1 MARRAERA
9 AAGASPAGRP
19 TWRALQCGAFLAW
32 LALVAPAS
40 AAPTDV
46 LSYDDARHLLTRSGF
61 APTDAEVQAYAGL
74 AREAAVARLLA
85 TAGTAAV
92 TPLPE
97 ALTAPGPL
105 RPPGGPDA
113 SPEARK
119 AFVRVQVQDG
129 LMLRSWWLQEMLVTP
144 SPLTERMTLFWH
156 NHFVSAQPKVR
167 VTRLML
173 AQNTTLRA
181 HALGNFGSLLHALAK
196 DPAMIVYLDGA
207 QNRKGAPNENFA
219 REVMELFTLGEGHYT
234 ETDVKEAARAFTG
247 WSLDRETGV
256 FIVRP
261 LLHDPG
267 VKTIFGR
274 TGRFDGDDVLDL
286 LLARPETASFVTTK
300 LWREF
305 VSPDPDQ
312 REVARIAGRFR
323 ASHYDIR
330 VALRELLTSD
340 AFYRAD
346 NRAVLV
352 KSPVELVVGSLR
364 QLAILPRD
372 PLPFALAAAGM
383 GQNLFSP
390 PNVKGWPG
398 GEVWINT
405 NTLLARKQFL
415 ERLTRRDGSGNFA
428 SPAPA
433 GMASAAVPS
442 PDAETSAVAAMSAPP
457 AMAGPAESVVVAP
470 RVARAGTRMNA
481 PSSEP
486 PAIPG
491 MSAAPRA
498 VLAASSPGDAGSV
511 RRERFARAMERGLD
525 GVQFD
530 SARWMARLGG
540 TTVSE
545 RHAAAVRLL
554 LPVAPQQPLDLAAEP
569 LTLVRA
575 AMLDVAYQL
584 K

>member
-1 MARRAERA
+1 MVRRAERA
-9 AAGASPAGRP
+9 AVGVAPAGKP
-19 TWRALQCGAFLAW
+19 TWHALQCGAFLAW
-32 LALVAPAS
+32 LVLVAPAS

-46 LSYDDARHLLTRSGF
+46 LSYDDARHLLTRTGF
-61 APTDAEVQAYAGL
+61 APNDAEVRAYAGL

-85 TAGTAAV
+85 SARITAV

-113 SPEARK
+113 LPEARK
-119 AFVRVQVQDG
+119 AFVRAQVQDG
-129 LMLRSWWLQEMLVTP
+129 LVLRAWWLQEMLVTP

-181 HALGNFGSLLHALAK
+181 NALGNFGSLLHALAK
-196 DPAMIVYLDGA
+196 DPAMILYLDGA

-234 ETDVKEAARAFTG
+234 EDDVKEAARAFTG
-247 WSLDRETGV
+247 WSLDRASGA

-261 LLHDPG
+261 RLHDQG

-286 LLARPETASFVTTK
+286 LLARPETASFVTAK

-305 VSPDPDQ
+305 VSPDPDR
-312 REVARIAGRFR
+312 REVARIAARFR
-323 ASHYDIR
+323 ESHYDIR
-330 VALRELLTSD
+330 VALREVFESD

-352 KSPVELVVGSLR
+352 KSPVELVAGTLR
-364 QLAILPRD
+364 QLELAPRD

-383 GQNLFSP
+383 GENLFSP

-398 GEVWINT
+398 GEAWINT
-405 NTLLARKQFL
+405 STLLARKQFL
-415 ERLTRRDGSGNFA
+415 ERLTRGDGPGYGA
-428 SPAPA
+428 GPAR
-433 GMASAAVPS
+433 SSTDAAVVPVPGAGAS
-442 PDAETSAVAAMSAPP
+442 SGTAMSAPAP
-457 AMAGPAESVVVAP
+457 MAPTSDGMARAP
-470 RVARAGTRMNA
+470 RLAQAGGTMDV
-481 PSSEP
+481 PSGQL
-486 PAIPG
+486 PAAPG
-491 MSAAPRA
+491 MPSAPRA
-498 VLAASSPGDAGSV
+498 VLSASPPGDVGSLRHERLARAVQRGIDSV
-511 RRERFARAMERGLD
+511 R
-525 GVQFD
+525 FD
-530 SARWMARLGG
+530 SAHWMAHLAG
-540 TTVSE
+540 TTVAE

-554 LPVAPQQPLDLAAEP
+554 LPTAPQQPLDLAADP

-575 AMLDVAYQL
+575 AMQDAAYQL